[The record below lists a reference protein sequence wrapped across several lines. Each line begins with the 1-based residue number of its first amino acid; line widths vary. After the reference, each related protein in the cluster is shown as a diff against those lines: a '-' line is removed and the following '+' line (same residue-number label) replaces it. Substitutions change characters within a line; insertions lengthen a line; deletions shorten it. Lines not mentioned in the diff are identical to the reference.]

1 MTRELKGI
9 LMMSRPW
16 RPQDLLDDL
25 QLLID
30 EEPDRYLNDRRTTLC
45 MARDFLKEHFA
56 MDDSLEKKTSD
67 EKASDRKQATSGWVS
82 VEERLPEEST
92 EVLSFFCVRKIDGTW
107 ERYTATAIRLRDAKW
122 LVSDYQNGIEAYSW
136 GTDIEDC
143 CFRVT
148 HWMPLPE
155 PPEVEV

>member
-1 MTRELKGI
+1 MTREEAIRIIEEEIHIDVRCCTHEDVCRFEDALRMAI
-9 LMMSRPW
+9 AALREQ
-16 RPQDLLDDL
+16 PQW
-25 QLLID
+25 I
-30 EEPDRYLNDRRTTLC
+30 
-45 MARDFLKEHFA
+45 
-56 MDDSLEKKTSD
+56 
-67 EKASDRKQATSGWVS
+67 S
-82 VEERLPEEST
+82 VEDRLPEEST

-107 ERYTATAIRLRDAKW
+107 ERYTATAIRLCDAKW

-148 HWMPLPE
+148 HWMSLPE

>member
-1 MTRELKGI
+1 MTREEAISWLKKIKVKYIHGG
-9 LMMSRPW
+9 
-16 RPQDLLDDL
+16 
-25 QLLID
+25 D
-30 EEPDRYLNDRRTTLC
+30 EDFDAKRREAIG
-45 MARDFLKEHFA
+45 MAIAALREQP
-56 MDDSLEKKTSD
+56 
-67 EKASDRKQATSGWVS
+67 RWIS

-155 PPEVEV
+155 PPKEEV